1 MGEVRRLAATAL
13 LRRSRATGRRRQ
25 LWRAALAIDPGAPVG
40 AVAVRLA
47 NVASARR
54 HRRAAEELVSGL
66 AG

>member
-1 MGEVRRLAATAL
+1 M
-13 LRRSRATGRRRQ
+13 
-25 LWRAALAIDPGAPVG
+25 DPSAPVG
-40 AVAVRLA
+40 AVVVRLA